1 MNENCGTLI
10 PNAAVPFNHQSLEPC
25 GNGLSNIALADRF
38 IKFIPINFETKG
50 IDLDALTLASIIDTS
65 SSLTK
70 NCILNGPF
78 IFRAFPIVVEYS
90 IIVSIVFLFN
100 LQGGI
105 HIIASPEWIPALS
118 ICSIIEPIIE
128 YSTTIGKAL

>member
-10 PNAAVPFNHQSLEPC
+10 PNAVVPFNHKSLAPC
-25 GNGLSNIALADRF
+25 GNSLSDIALADRF

-70 NCILNGPF
+70 YCILKGPF
-78 IFRAFPIVVEYS
+78 IFRALPIVTEYS
-90 IIVSIVFLFN
+90 RIVSIVFLFN
-100 LQGGI
+100 LHGGM
-105 HIIASPEWIPALS
+105 HII
-118 ICSIIEPIIE
+118 
-128 YSTTIGKAL
+128 